1 MGIKLFSIILV
12 FEAVNTPETRVGPGG
27 RDLYWREGKKTKTS
41 LIFVLVGAKQGGI
54 LKISGLGTTKVG
66 EKQ

>member
-27 RDLYWREGKKTKTS
+27 RDLYWREEEKKIRK
-41 LIFVLVGAKQGGI
+41 K
-54 LKISGLGTTKVG
+54 
-66 EKQ
+66 